1 MDAAHSPA
9 EADADV
15 GVGAGAAAEPDGD
28 ERPAVDDGYCDAPS
42 VRPLPPPAARTGSG
56 SVSGSSS
63 EVADCVYCGKPTEY
77 PAAQRGVTLCPV
89 CEWQDDQRGA
99 CSG

>member
-9 EADADV
+9 AADPA
-15 GVGAGAAAEPDGD
+15 VGAPYCGASAA
-28 ERPAVDDGYCDAPS
+28 
-42 VRPLPPPAARTGSG
+42 RPLPPAADAGTTAGL
-56 SVSGSSS
+56 
-63 EVADCVYCGKPTEY
+63 ADCAYCGKPTEY

-89 CEWQDDQRGA
+89 CEWQEDQRGA